1 MTNYYEIA
9 LPVLVKAVGLTD
21 QNKISST
28 LATYIG
34 ELRLLADGRVQTMDD
49 LVIKDEEDDDFVED
63 KVYKEYE
70 ETEYYDYPYNEKE
83 CVEEEFSEEDDE
95 VYEKSGSSEEQEK
108 EEETD
113 PILSLIEP
121 ELETAVS
128 NLAYSAYQDLSTG
141 FSSNT
146 TTTTLSKTSLANLV
160 IASHNAYVPK
170 KVSDMIKATLLE
182 TYAIAKVLR
191 EDKDVFTSSIAE
203 SDISRLVG
211 NIRWIT
217 YQLSLVKGYNL
228 DVIASFRWLERT
240 YKYIEKSE
248 TLYSSAVT
256 KVLSDFNKAKGGTS

>member
-28 LATYIG
+28 LATYLG
-34 ELRLLADGRVQTMDD
+34 ELRLLADGRVQTMDE
-49 LVIKDEEDDDFVED
+49 LIMKDEDDFVQGTT
-63 KVYKEYE
+63 YKEYKE
-70 ETEYYDYPYNEKE
+70 AKEHVEKHYVEKE
-83 CVEEEFSEEDDE
+83 FVENNFHEKDE
-95 VYEKSGSSEEQEK
+95 AMYEVSDSSEEA
-108 EEETD
+108 EEEEVH
-113 PILSLIEP
+113 PILSLITP
-121 ELETAVS
+121 VVDTAVS
-128 NLAYSAYQDLSTG
+128 NLAYRAYQDLTTG
-141 FSSNT
+141 FSKNT
-146 TTTTLSKTSLANLV
+146 TTTALSKTSLASLV

-182 TYAIAKVLR
+182 TYAIARVLR
-191 EDKDVFTSSIAE
+191 EDKELFTSSMAE

-240 YKYIEKSE
+240 YKYVEQSE
-248 TLYSSAVT
+248 TLYSAAVT
-256 KVLSDFNKAKGGTS
+256 KVLTDFNKAQGGVS